1 MANLET
7 LELTINGSARSA
19 SDGISNLIASLSNL
33 SNALVKPYSDLRDFN
48 AELKKTKEYCKGIK
62 LPDIAK
68 ATGAS
73 RVAKGASRNT
83 GEYPL
88 APEHQNGVNNIDVS
102 KMKFPDAKPKERYE
116 AELAENVK
124 AYRENLRMTREQND
138 AARKRMAQEKGMS
151 DRMKGIFRSEM
162 DVRGE
167 QAKTIVEQS
176 TKVDLLRFK
185 YDALKQSLIDGAR
198 EGKLSNKQLAAGA
211 IQLQKIEKDIYKAEH
226 ATDENKSAIQ
236 KLKESFGGMFKGVE
250 KGWSR
255 IKRIAT
261 SMLIRSAIRGLI
273 KSIKEGVN
281 NLYGWS
287 KLNNGEFAKSLD
299 TLKAKSLQL
308 KNSIGASI
316 APVIQAAIPV
326 IQSLANAAITAFNWV
341 NQLISLLTGK
351 NSWTKATEN
360 VDAYADSVKGA
371 GGAAQQWLASFDEL
385 NVMTSGGGGGGGG
398 SSVDYSDMFE
408 EMYAFDG
415 KIKEIADFLKSNFES
430 IQAMAIATGVAI
442 AAWKI
447 SDAFAET
454 LPMLSKVAGLVGVGA
469 VIAITLQA
477 EWMLTNQYLKT
488 GDEGWL
494 ITGALTTALGTTIAY
509 AMTKK
514 ILGGAAAKWTIPIAL
529 AFSAVT
535 DIVAVV
541 KNTNVDALSKES
553 LTTTILAGLKA
564 GAAAGLVFMFVNG
577 SVGWALALA
586 GGVAIVTIGAVIGLK
601 LLTKNN
607 AITWGELALTEAQ
620 ITDFVNQKMFATPV
634 NLLIDKFNVIMEKKD
649 KIRESLDQALLDIET
664 NWNVFKL
671 GVDKKESLEKI
682 KSVIGDKENGLV
694 KDIADLCDLNVSQL
708 KLTFTNIEAYDG
720 EGNKI
725 SSEDILSGVAGW
737 DAVKKTMYAKGEELT
752 KLLAEGAK
760 GKLTPEMEE
769 YTAQL
774 LDEVTGM
781 MGKIANAKEFGKA
794 TVDFKNAALSAMN
807 ENSFKGIIDSFN
819 QYTETYESTIRQTL
833 REQIASWY
841 ALADLTEDPELKA
854 KYQKIAD
861 DLNAGFE
868 QTVQEELGK
877 QTAPGKQMILEWL
890 QGSVKWENWSGIDYW
905 VGVLQEQGFTA
916 DVFTKAIRQVMMNNG
931 ASQELID
938 VMKLVGFSGWE
949 YLTEDL
955 KKKFIQSIKLNDDVV
970 NELKKVNV
978 SATEI
983 VNFTNWDKLTKKE
996 KDELVKSIVN
1006 AYGASSI
1013 AALKSKFPEIK
1024 ADEIVSVVD
1033 WTKFSNME
1041 KLEFIT
1047 AIKNAF
1053 GSETAK
1059 AAAKA
1064 AGINIG
1070 DLVQEGMKSKDDKI
1084 RKQAESW
1091 NGIIDTE
1098 LTSDSHEIKVA
1109 AQQASLE
1116 GTCALISGT
1125 ISALK
1130 PEVQPKM
1137 KSGSDTAIRDK
1148 VKSTV
1153 EGGTYTVGVGGGLK
1167 DGVTKGI
1174 QDSLNGRNYS
1184 ITVSAN
1190 YAEIG
1195 KKVKNAV
1202 ESIVATLKVKS
1213 DGKDKVTIGGNANG
1227 GFVYSGEIFV
1237 ANENGVPEMIG
1248 RFGNHGAVA
1257 NTDQIV
1263 AGITRGVAEAN
1274 SEQNTLLMQQNALL
1288 QAILQKDASVR
1299 LQASAALG
1307 RVASQ
1312 SLNMYGAMVGV

>member
-7 LELTINGSARSA
+7 LELTINGSANGA
-19 SDGISNLIASLSNL
+19 SEGIGSLIASLSAL
-33 SNALVKPYSDLRDFN
+33 STAINEPFKKLQAFNEQLKTLNFTAKTLRMPNISKHSGGRSVVSGANGGVVPQGAKPMTPEEVKQAGLPEHLAQNPANAKEGVAY
-48 AELKKTKEYCKGIK
+48 TKEQAVA
-62 LPDIAK
+62 LQEAAK
-68 ATGAS
+68 SGNEF
-73 RVAKGASRNT
+73 AKS
-83 GEYPL
+83 E
-88 APEHQNGVNNIDVS
+88 EKVNS
-102 KMKFPDAKPKERYE
+102 SMAETKEQ
-116 AELAENVK
+116 VK
-124 AYRENLRMTREQND
+124 ETSSSF
-138 AARKRMAQEKGMS
+138 G
-151 DRMKGIFRSEM
+151 
-162 DVRGE
+162 
-167 QAKTIVEQS
+167 
-176 TKVDLLRFK
+176 
-185 YDALKQSLIDGAR
+185 
-198 EGKLSNKQLAAGA
+198 
-211 IQLQKIEKDIYKAEH
+211 
-226 ATDENKSAIQ
+226 
-236 KLKESFGGMFKGVE
+236 KLKEGFSGLTKGVSGFFS
-250 KGWSR
+250 K

-261 SMLIRSAIRGLI
+261 TMLIRNAIRGTI
-273 KSIKEGVN
+273 KYMKEGIN
-281 NLYGWS
+281 NLYEWS
-287 KLNNGEFAKSLD
+287 KLNNGPFAQSLD

-415 KIKEIADFLKSNFES
+415 KIKEIADFLKENFES
-430 IQAMAIATGVAI
+430 IKAMAIATGVAI

-447 SDAFAET
+447 SDAFMEV
-454 LPMLSKVAGLVGVGA
+454 LPTLSKVAGLVGVGA

-477 EWMLTNQYLKT
+477 EWMLTNQYLNT

-553 LTTTILAGLKA
+553 LVTTIMAGLKA
-564 GAAAGLVFMFVNG
+564 GAAAGLVYTFVGG
-577 SVGWALALA
+577 SIGWALALA
-586 GGVAIVTIGAVIGLK
+586 GGVAIVTIGATIGLK

-682 KSVIGDKENGLV
+682 KSVIGDKESGLV

-760 GKLTPEMEE
+760 GNLTPEMEE

-868 QTVQEELGK
+868 KTVQEELGK

-890 QGSVKWENWSGIDYW
+890 QGSVKWEKWSGIDYW
-905 VGVLQEQGFTA
+905 IGVLQEQGFTA
-916 DVFTKAIRQVMMNNG
+916 DMFTKAIRQVMTNNG
-931 ASQELID
+931 ASQELIE

-955 KKKFIQSIKLNDDVV
+955 KKKFIQSVKLKDSVV
-970 NELKKVNV
+970 QELKKLNV
-978 SATEI
+978 PATEI
-983 VNFTNWDKLTKKE
+983 VNFTNWDKLEQIE

-1006 AYGASSI
+1006 AYGASSVS
-1013 AALKSKFPEIK
+1013 ALKSKFPKIK
-1024 ADEIVSVVD
+1024 ASEIVSVVNWKD
-1033 WTKFSNME
+1033 FSSTE
-1041 KLEFIT
+1041 QLEFLT
-1047 AIKNAF
+1047 AIKDAF
-1053 GSETAK
+1053 GS
-1059 AAAKA
+1059 AAAKEA
-1064 AGINIG
+1064 AKNAGINIG
-1070 DLVQEGMKSKDDKI
+1070 DLVQEGMKSKDEKI

-1091 NGIIDTE
+1091 NGIIDTQ
-1098 LTSDSHEIKVA
+1098 LSSDSHEIKVA
-1109 AQQASLE
+1109 AQQTSLA
-1116 GTCALISGT
+1116 GTCALINGT

-1137 KSGSDTAIRDK
+1137 KSGSDTTIRDT
-1148 VKSTV
+1148 VKRTV
-1153 EGGTYTVGVGGGLK
+1153 EGGTYTVGVNGGLK
-1167 DGVTKGI
+1167 SGVNQGI
-1174 QDSLNGRNYS
+1174 QDSLNSTSYKITVTANYS
-1184 ITVSAN
+1184 
-1190 YAEIG
+1190 EIG

-1213 DGKDKVTIGGNANG
+1213 SGGDKVTISGGGNANG
-1227 GFVYSGEIFV
+1227 GFVYSGEIFL

-1263 AGITRGVAEAN
+1263 DGISRGVAMAN
-1274 SEQNTLLMQQNALL
+1274 SEQNALLAQQNALL
-1288 QAILQKDASVR
+1288 QAILQKDSTVR

-1307 RVASQ
+1307 RVARQ
-1312 SLNMYGAMVGV
+1312 SLNMYSGMTGV

>member
-7 LELTINGSARSA
+7 LELTINGSANGA
-19 SDGISNLIASLSNL
+19 SEGIGSLITSLSAL
-33 SNALVKPYSDLRDFN
+33 STAINEPYNKLKAFNEQLKTLNFTAKTLRMPNISKRSGGRSVVSGARGGVVPQGAKPMTPEEVKQAGLPERLAQNPTNVKEGVAY
-48 AELKKTKEYCKGIK
+48 TKEQATAFQEA
-62 LPDIAK
+62 AK
-68 ATGAS
+68 SGNEF
-73 RVAKGASRNT
+73 AKS
-83 GEYPL
+83 E
-88 APEHQNGVNNIDVS
+88 EKVNS
-102 KMKFPDAKPKERYE
+102 SMAETKEQ
-116 AELAENVK
+116 VK
-124 AYRENLRMTREQND
+124 ETSSSF
-138 AARKRMAQEKGMS
+138 G
-151 DRMKGIFRSEM
+151 
-162 DVRGE
+162 
-167 QAKTIVEQS
+167 
-176 TKVDLLRFK
+176 
-185 YDALKQSLIDGAR
+185 
-198 EGKLSNKQLAAGA
+198 
-211 IQLQKIEKDIYKAEH
+211 
-226 ATDENKSAIQ
+226 
-236 KLKESFGGMFKGVE
+236 KLKEGFSGLTKGVSGFFG
-250 KGWSR
+250 K

-261 SMLIRSAIRGLI
+261 TMLIRAAIRGLI

-281 NLYGWS
+281 NLYEWS
-287 KLNNGEFAKSLD
+287 KLNKGEFAQSLD
-299 TLKAKSLQL
+299 TLKSKSLQL
-308 KNSIGASI
+308 KNSLGASI

-326 IQSLANAAITAFNWV
+326 LQSLANAAITAFNWV

-351 NSWTKATEN
+351 NSWTKASEN
-360 VDAYADSVKGA
+360 VDAYADSVKKA
-371 GGAAQQWLASFDEL
+371 GGAAKQWLASFDEL
-385 NVMTSGGGGGGGG
+385 NVMTSGGGGGGG
-398 SSVDYSDMFE
+398 SSVDYSNMFE

-415 KIKEIADFLKSNFES
+415 KIKEIADFLKDNFES
-430 IQAMAIATGVAI
+430 IKAMAIATGVAI
-442 AAWKI
+442 AAWNI
-447 SDAFAET
+447 SDAFMEV
-454 LPMLSKVAGLVGVGA
+454 LPTLSKVAGLVGVGA

-477 EWMLTNQYLKT
+477 EWMLTNQYLNT

-494 ITGALTTALGTTIAY
+494 IAGALTTALGTTIAY

-535 DIVAVV
+535 DIVALV

-553 LTTTILAGLKA
+553 ITTSIIAGLKA
-564 GAAAGLVFMFVNG
+564 GAASGLVYAFLGG

-586 GGVAIVTIGAVIGLK
+586 GGVAIVTIGAAIGLK
-601 LLTKNN
+601 LLTKNS

-634 NLLIDKFNVIMEKKD
+634 NLLIDKFNVIMSEKSKLQ
-649 KIRESLDQALLDIET
+649 ESVEQKLVDIGT

-671 GVDKKESLEKI
+671 GVDKEESLKKIESAIGNKES
-682 KSVIGDKENGLV
+682 GLI

-737 DAVKKTMYAKGEELT
+737 DAIKKTMYAKGEELT

-760 GKLTPEMEE
+760 GNLTPEMEE

-794 TVDFKNAALSAMN
+794 TVDFKNAALAAMN

-905 VGVLQEQGFTA
+905 IGVLQEQGFTA
-916 DVFTKAIRQVMMNNG
+916 DMFTKAIHLVMTNNG
-931 ASQELID
+931 ASQELIK
-938 VMKLVGFSGWE
+938 VMDLVGFSGWE

-978 SATEI
+978 SATEL
-983 VNFTNWDKLTKKE
+983 VNFTNWDKLTNKE
-996 KDELVKSIVN
+996 KDELVKSIAN

-1013 AALKSKFPEIK
+1013 AALKSKFPKIK
-1024 ADEIVSVVD
+1024 AEEIVNVVD
-1033 WTKFSNME
+1033 WTKFSNIE
-1041 KLEFIT
+1041 KLEFLT
-1047 AIKNAF
+1047 AIKDAF
-1053 GSETAK
+1053 GS
-1059 AAAKA
+1059 AAAKKA
-1064 AGINIG
+1064 AKDAGINIG
-1070 DLVQEGMKSKDDKI
+1070 DLVQEGMKSKDEKI

-1091 NGIIDTE
+1091 DGLIDKE
-1098 LTSDSHEIKVA
+1098 LTSKPHEIPVKEQKSSVDAVCAAITAAVTSLHPDVA
-1109 AQQASLE
+1109 
-1116 GTCALISGT
+1116 
-1125 ISALK
+1125 
-1130 PEVQPKM
+1130 PKL
-1137 KSGSDTAIRDK
+1137 KSGSDTTIRDT
-1148 VKSTV
+1148 VKKTV
-1153 EGGTYTVGVGGGLK
+1153 EGGSYTVAVGGYLK
-1167 DGVTKGI
+1167 DGVNKGI
-1174 QDSLNGRNYS
+1174 QDSLSSTSYK
-1184 ITVSAN
+1184 ITVTAN
-1190 YAEIG
+1190 YTELG
-1195 KKVKNAV
+1195 KKIKNAV
-1202 ESIVATLKVKS
+1202 ESIVATLNVKNS
-1213 DGKDKVTIGGNANG
+1213 GSGKVTIGGNAGG
-1227 GFVYSGEIFV
+1227 GFVYSGEIFM
-1237 ANENGVPEMIG
+1237 ANENGVPEMVG

-1263 AGITRGVAEAN
+1263 DGISRGVAMAN
-1274 SEQNTLLMQQNALL
+1274 SEQNALLAQQNELL
-1288 QAILQKDASVR
+1288 RSILQKDSSVR